1 LEVVTKAGRNPTVG
15 FCRVEV
21 AHDGEAIHAP
31 GILEELNLGQLF
43 PLEKAVLVA
52 GKLIHRLV
60 GDVAQGPLP
69 KVVTA
74 AVREVAGLGLR
85 VEGRD
90 VRRGGSAQ
98 CLAVRSVGLV
108 V

>member
-1 LEVVTKAGRNPTVG
+1 MMVRPSTQP
-15 FCRVEV
+15 
-21 AHDGEAIHAP
+21 P

-43 PLEKAVLVA
+43 PLEKAVRVV

-60 GDVAQGPLP
+60 GDVAEDPLP

-74 AVREVAGLGLR
+74 AVREVVSLGLR

-90 VRRGGSAQ
+90 VRRGGSVR
-98 CLAVRSVGLV
+98 CLTARSVDLGV
-108 V
+108 